1 MLNIKTSQ
9 VIAIQ
14 KRQYIDYNKA
24 KKKKQTKKYMTNAN

>member
-24 KKKKQTKKYMTNAN
+24 KKKTNKKIYD

>member
-9 VIAIQ
+9 IIAIQ

-24 KKKKQTKKYMTNAN
+24 KKKKTNKKIYD